1 MTAARKTTAGTT
13 KPTIGSGTRN
23 RETESVLMGI
33 DLLDQGDEGRGSD
46 VEATCVVGEGP
57 HRVEQLGRGCGVL
70 GDDGA
75 APATQVDEAV
85 VAQSLVGAQDG
96 VDVDV
101 ERGGELACRG
111 EPVPRPHRSARD
123 LGPHRSRELIEERD
137 ARRGVDSEKHTGI
150 LLF

>member
-1 MTAARKTTAGTT
+1 MRVG
-13 KPTIGSGTRN
+13 
-23 RETESVLMGI
+23 
-33 DLLDQGDEGRGSD
+33 LLDQGDEGRGCD
-46 VEATCVVGEGP
+46 VESTCVVGERA
-57 HRVEQLGRGCGVL
+57 HCVEQFGWRSSTL

-75 APATQVDEAV
+75 APATQVDESV

-111 EPVPRPHRSARD
+111 EPIPRRDGSSRD

-137 ARRGVDSEKHTGI
+137 GRRGVDSQKHTGI
-150 LLF
+150 LLFYFH